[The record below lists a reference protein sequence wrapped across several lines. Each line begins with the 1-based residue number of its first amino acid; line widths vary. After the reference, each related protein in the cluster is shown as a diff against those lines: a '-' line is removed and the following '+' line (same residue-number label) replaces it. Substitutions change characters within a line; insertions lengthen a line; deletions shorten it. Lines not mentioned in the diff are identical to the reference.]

1 MKYDAMVKDKET
13 VRNYEGATAYVMTPE
28 MELYTAVVTAS
39 LSDTYYESTDARLK
53 RISEL
58 VGQVAPEFVARL
70 AVYTR
75 TEMHLRSIPLLLLV
89 ELAAIHNGDDLV
101 ARAVEKSVL
110 RADEIM
116 ELLTCYQLRAPLV
129 LGNSAQGP
137 EARQPGKARMGI
149 KRLNRLSHQ
158 LQNGLKRA
166 FNRFDE
172 YQFAKY
178 DRSSLEVKL
187 RDALFLVHPKAKD
200 EAQQQLFDKIAN
212 RQLKTPYTWE
222 TELSALGQQ
231 PFATPEERR
240 EAFCRKWEELVL
252 SGRMGYM
259 VLMRNLRNML
269 QMGVSPSV
277 IEHVA
282 ARLADEEEVKQSKQ
296 LPFRYLSAYRELSQ
310 PSSDG
315 AGTPAPSGGG
325 VVERLLSA
333 LETAVRHSAKNIEGF
348 DEGTRVLV
356 AADVSGSMWR
366 PISPRSTV
374 NYYDIGLL
382 MAMIMRSRCKQVVTG
397 IFGDEWKVVDMP
409 GDNILMATQQLKTLA
424 NTVGLSTNGYKV
436 VEWLIEN
443 RVVVDKVMMFT
454 DMQLWDSTEEGKEFQ
469 RSWRHYRQMAPE
481 AVLYIFDLAGYGQSP
496 LRIAEPGVCL
506 VAGWSDR
513 VFSVLA
519 AIERGSDAIAVINSV
534 VL

>member
-1 MKYDAMVKDKET
+1 MVNGPLGPLGTLATNGTQECSMVNVQCSMET
-13 VRNYEGATAYVMTPE
+13 PLPRR
-28 MELYTAVVTAS
+28 
-39 LSDTYYESTDARLK
+39 AR
-53 RISEL
+53 I
-58 VGQVAPEFVARL
+58 G
-70 AVYTR
+70 
-75 TEMHLRSIPLLLLV
+75 
-89 ELAAIHNGDDLV
+89 G
-101 ARAVEKSVL
+101 
-110 RADEIM
+110 
-116 ELLTCYQLRAPLV
+116 
-129 LGNSAQGP
+129 
-137 EARQPGKARMGI
+137 
-149 KRLNRLSHQ
+149 KRLNLLSHQ